1 MKSLAEFKRAL
12 QSTKQVTV
20 QSGFNG
26 FEKETR
32 PLLKVLTCGVVTG
45 HAITEGDALVQL
57 KDPLRE
63 NPVKLDGFW
72 YTKYHLNF
80 QKAKYSLVHD
90 NVLELKAY
98 KGDHYMVPS
107 PDFEEGQ
114 TWFKLTLD

>member
-12 QSTKQVTV
+12 QHTKRVTV

-26 FEKETR
+26 FREEAR
-32 PLLKVLTCGVVTG
+32 PLLKVLTGGVVTG
-45 HAITEGDALVQL
+45 HAITEGEALLRL

-72 YTKYHLNF
+72 YTKYHLDF
-80 QKAKYSLVHD
+80 QKAKNSLVHD
-90 NVLELKAY
+90 NMLELKAY
-98 KGDHYMVPS
+98 KEGNYMVPS
-107 PDFEEGQ
+107 PDFVEGQ